1 MTDHDVPVAPVASTG
16 PLGPLGP
23 LSLLEPFASL
33 EPLAH
38 FGSFGLTM
46 GALGGSSTANAAAAG
61 AEVVRATSSLILPLD
76 VHASSFPR
84 SLDRGWS
91 RKRKMDA
98 FSIAI
103 FDHNITPGR
112 GGGGGGLFKID

>member
-1 MTDHDVPVAPVASTG
+1 MTDHDEPVASVASTG

-23 LSLLEPFASL
+23 LSLLGPFASL

-46 GALGGSSTANAAAAG
+46 GAFGGSSTAAAG

-76 VHASSFPR
+76 VHASSSPR
-84 SLDRGWS
+84 SLDLGLL
-91 RKRKMDA
+91 RKRK
-98 FSIAI
+98 
-103 FDHNITPGR
+103 N
-112 GGGGGGLFKID
+112 